1 MRGNGHIDQ
10 HGFTRG
16 IFAVQVAILIQHA
29 RQAAGGYSVER
40 LLGQIVRRSHGER
53 LGIPHVAFEHRYGED
68 CARRQ
73 LIFQRVDAGQRAL
86 EVIVAVFIGIGG
98 GGVRYR
104 RAVLIQQRY
113 AHARQAA
120 AQRQGGQAGIQ
131 QHAARYRG
139 AAEHAAV
146 DMRRRLTGSQGDRG
160 SFAVFRR
167 LQDHMVFHR
176 RARFRGLHKHIGFLQ
191 QETHRVRRGQQAVKL
206 ITALIV
212 RDGFGRNFAA
222 HVDSLHCEAG
232 LAVFAVVH
240 HARYVLIQEQRAGNL
255 RGQGDAGI

>member
-1 MRGNGHIDQ
+1 
-10 HGFTRG
+10 
-16 IFAVQVAILIQHA
+16 
-29 RQAAGGYSVER
+29 
-40 LLGQIVRRSHGER
+40 
-53 LGIPHVAFEHRYGED
+53 
-68 CARRQ
+68 
-73 LIFQRVDAGQRAL
+73 
-86 EVIVAVFIGIGG
+86 
-98 GGVRYR
+98 
-104 RAVLIQQRY
+104 
-113 AHARQAA
+113 
-120 AQRQGGQAGIQ
+120 
-131 QHAARYRG
+131 
-139 AAEHAAV
+139 
-146 DMRRRLTGSQGDRG
+146 MRRRLTGSQGDRG

-176 RARFRGLHKHIGFLQ
+176 RARFGGLHKHIGFLQ

-212 RDGFGRNFAA
+212 RDGFGCNFAA